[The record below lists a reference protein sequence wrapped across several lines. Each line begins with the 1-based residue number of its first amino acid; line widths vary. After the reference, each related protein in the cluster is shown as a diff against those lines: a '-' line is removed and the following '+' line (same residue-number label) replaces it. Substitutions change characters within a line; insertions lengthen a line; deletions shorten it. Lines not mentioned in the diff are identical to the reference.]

1 MGGPPE
7 WETDVVGEQPPIPI
21 ESRVTRE
28 PEVGEAD
35 GGARGRGT
43 TSGRVVH
50 EPGGWPRF
58 AAVVAIAGLV
68 AGGLVWA
75 LQDDDPVPAGGED
88 RVSDTSAPPDG
99 PQAATRMQ
107 FAEAMLQFGEVHS
120 FAYRGSVHAAATRPF
135 GAGASAVGDL
145 TVDGAVLLRHALARE
160 VAADS
165 GGRMVETIT
174 SGPTVWTRTAADADG
189 LGGAPWQV
197 RPQTAP
203 DATDMLDMRTLARV
217 ITTAGDPRGEPP
229 DIAGRRV
236 IRATLP
242 TRGGSDGTRLL
253 PGADVLF
260 SLDAG
265 RDIAH
270 VVVTWPARDPQ
281 LVVDVEISGHNRPQD
296 IAPPDRGPAALRR
309 TVPVEAL
316 AAEGV
321 RPLELGRVPA
331 GWRLTGAWVQPTRVM
346 PSGDCPALN
355 LVYGNPDAGSGD
367 SLWLWLTAARCGV
380 QSAVAG
386 EPRPLTVGPFEGTVV
401 ESSSATTGALFDGTT
416 AIQFETDLPVD
427 DVATLLASLRPFD
440 PNAEPEPL
448 AATSS

>member
-1 MGGPPE
+1 
-7 WETDVVGEQPPIPI
+7 VGDQAPIPI

-28 PEVGEAD
+28 PEVGVGHD
-35 GGARGRGT
+35 GAPGRGA
-43 TSGRVVH
+43 SSSRVVH

-75 LQDDDPVPAGGED
+75 LADDDPAPAGDED

-99 PQAATRMQ
+99 PQAATRRQ

-120 FAYRGSVHAAATRPF
+120 FAYRGSVHATATRPF

-145 TVDGAVLLRHALARE
+145 TVDGAVLLRHALAGQ

-165 GGRMVETIT
+165 GGRLVETIT
-174 SGPTVWTRTAADADG
+174 SGPTVWTRTAADPDS

-197 RPQTAP
+197 RV
-203 DATDMLDMRTLARV
+203 ATGPAADMLDMLDMQTLARL

-242 TRGGSDGTRLL
+242 SRGVGAGTLL

-265 RDIAH
+265 RDVAH

-281 LVVDVEISGHNRPQD
+281 LVLDLEIFGHNQPQD
-296 IAPPDRGPAALRR
+296 IAPPDRGPGALRR
-309 TVPVEAL
+309 TVPIEAL
-316 AAEGV
+316 EAEGV

-331 GWRLTGAWVQPTRVM
+331 GWRLTGAWAQPTRI
-346 PSGDCPALN
+346 PSGDCSALN
-355 LVYGNPDAGSGD
+355 LVYGNANAGSGD
-367 SLWLWLTAARCGV
+367 YLWLWLTSARCGV
-380 QSAVAG
+380 QIGVAG
-386 EPRPLTVGPFEGTVV
+386 QARPLRVGPFEGTVV

-427 DVATLLASLRPFD
+427 GVATLLASLRPFD
-440 PNAEPEPL
+440 PSAVPEPL
-448 AATSS
+448 ATNSSS